1 MSKYGDIAD
10 RASAH
15 EQAMREAAIQAHR
28 AAQRTGSFL
37 HGQSAFEC
45 QCCATPI
52 PQARRDALPGV
63 QLCVHCQ
70 AKQEQQNRWQK

>member
-1 MSKYGDIAD
+1 MSEQGDIAD
-10 RASAH
+10 RAA
-15 EQAMREAAIQAHR
+15 QREETHRTAALAAHR
-28 AAQRTGSFL
+28 ARSFL
-37 HGQSAFEC
+37 HNAPESAFEC
-45 QCCATPI
+45 RRCATSI